1 MCTQTEAKCPP
12 VDVFEDIT
20 ASSPNDTGIINPPHE
35 QDVSMIAEN
44 TSATVSY
51 LHAILGGIEQN
62 KDNDIPLSNPIFSAL
77 KLNRI

>member
-1 MCTQTEAKCPP
+1 MCTQTEHESPP

-44 TSATVSY
+44 T
-51 LHAILGGIEQN
+51 N
-62 KDNDIPLSNPIFSAL
+62 
-77 KLNRI
+77 